1 MYIESMFIPI
11 YNPCSSALL
20 LSELIRLDATR
31 MHALFDVQ
39 DGESW
44 SNLEE
49 DSDNGELEQ
58 VSADNNLDQ
67 RNIIT
72 NPISVM
78 PEENWD

>member
-1 MYIESMFIPI
+1 
-11 YNPCSSALL
+11 
-20 LSELIRLDATR
+20 
-31 MHALFDVQ
+31 MHALFDIQ

-58 VSADNNLDQ
+58 ASADNNLDQ
-67 RNIIT
+67 HNIIT